1 MTKKIINITLG
12 LAAGALVLGGIV
24 LLAGRSSDSDSGS
37 LANSNYFDLEPAFD
51 FGTISMAAGKVN
63 HSFRVKN
70 SGADAAVINKIY
82 TSCMCTS
89 ASLIVGDLKLGPF
102 GMAGHAFIPKINRA
116 LAPGEEASL
125 EVVFD
130 PAAHGPAGVGTIQRV
145 VYLET
150 SAGRQTL
157 EITAN
162 VTP

>member
-1 MTKKIINITLG
+1 MTRKIINITLG

-24 LLAGRSSDSDSGS
+24 LLVGRSSDSDLGY

-51 FGTISMAAGKVN
+51 FGTISMAAGNVS
-63 HSFRVKN
+63 HSFRIKN
-70 SGADAAVINKIY
+70 SGADAVAINKIY

-102 GMAGHAFIPKINRA
+102 GMAGHGFIPKINRA

-125 EVVFD
+125 EIVFD

-145 VYLET
+145 IYLET